1 MTKPCRIDDDLIKTC
16 ADNIR
21 LGLSYAACAKA
32 IGVTY
37 QTWHNWEKLG
47 ADGKAPYA
55 KWYIAIRSAESDLM
69 KECMES
75 VKMSMRLGDVKSAM
89 FILERRFSGD
99 YGKVSQVNMQSQ
111 NMNLNIDASP
121 TADEKDKIRMNI
133 LARLQPKNHMLEE
146 A

>member
-1 MTKPCRIDDDLIKTC
+1 
-16 ADNIR
+16 
-21 LGLSYAACAKA
+21 
-32 IGVTY
+32 
-37 QTWHNWEKLG
+37 
-47 ADGKAPYA
+47 
-55 KWYIAIRSAESDLM
+55 
-69 KECMES
+69 
-75 VKMSMRLGDVKSAM
+75 MRLGDVKSAM
-89 FILERRFSGD
+89 FILECRFSGD